1 MLQVDGGVKRTLPGA
16 MTTYVGLV
24 QHIFEVYLSIIR
36 IDPAE
41 PGAYDGLNDGQRNTG
56 QRRKAAQPPFLW
68 LVDSRRF
75 LGPGHVRQRGDIQ
88 WVPQV
93 F

>member
-41 PGAYDGLNDGQRNTG
+41 PDAYD
-56 QRRKAAQPPFLW
+56 
-68 LVDSRRF
+68 
-75 LGPGHVRQRGDIQ
+75 
-88 WVPQV
+88 
-93 F
+93 